1 MNKIEFIKFKNIEQ
15 KNNIVIY
22 YLDRKKRENNQK
34 VNYKKQNIN

>member
-1 MNKIEFIKFKNIEQ
+1 MNKIEFIKYKNIEQ

-22 YLDRKKRENNQK
+22 YLSNKKKENNQK